1 MAAASD
7 SNDASDIFWPG
18 YVDAVTNLAIN
29 LLFVIAVM
37 SIVVISTIMQIS
49 KMRPELVK
57 PEDNAVVSAP
67 RSTTVD
73 DKKGNPQTTPNEQIS
88 KPTVAPSQTQ
98 NQAQSQS
105 QVLEKIV
112 LEKSVAEQKIIEQTK
127 QLTKLQKELESL
139 KQGQAKDKNLQGKNE
154 DVGGTG
160 EINTPSEVV
169 KATENRQKPKT
180 GQNQFM
186 QLPSGG
192 VIVIF
197 DNDVIR
203 LSDAESAEFVT
214 KLSAQANI
222 ANNVFEIKVNTPKGF
237 SESARLAYYRVNE
250 IRNVLIKNGAK
261 PANITMR
268 VVESESQA
276 ANNARVLIRASQP

>member
-88 KPTVAPSQTQ
+88 KPPVAPSQTP

-192 VIVIF
+192 VIVVF

>member
-192 VIVIF
+192 VIVVF

-214 KLSAQANI
+214 KLSTQANI